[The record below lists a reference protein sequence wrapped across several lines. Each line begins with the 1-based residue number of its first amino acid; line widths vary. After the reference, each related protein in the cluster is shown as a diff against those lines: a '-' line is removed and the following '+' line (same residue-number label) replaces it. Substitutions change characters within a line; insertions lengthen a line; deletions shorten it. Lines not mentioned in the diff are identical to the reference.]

1 MLRSWYRRGLFSFF
15 EYRKKRYVPK
25 RTLQTQKREASK
37 GEPMQRIVRKT
48 TLVFIA
54 ATGVFILLL
63 AQRRTYSQ
71 TRENLTNPL
80 PGLTADQ
87 LAAFNAGLDD
97 FEEVETVAEGLGPVF
112 SGKSCAEC
120 HAMPSTGG

>member
-1 MLRSWYRRGLFSFF
+1 MCGPGTPGFCSLSSTG
-15 EYRKKRYVPK
+15 KRCVTK
-25 RTLQTQKREASK
+25 GDFATQKREESK

-71 TRENLTNPL
+71 PTENLTNPL
-80 PGLTADQ
+80 PGLTADEKK
-87 LAAFNAGLDD
+87 LFDKGLDE
-97 FEEVETVAEGLGPVF
+97 FEEAEGVDEGLGPVF
-112 SGKSCAEC
+112 N
-120 HAMPSTGG
+120 